1 MFHYFISSASVLRGV
16 WATESPVLPFTFKPL
31 RASFREL
38 KSIASSSSS
47 SSDSYFLKPLR
58 IFFSSSPCSM
68 SSLSSPPKNSGRMAG
83 SASKYNYSKSSLRKA
98 TFSAVSGC
106 TCSAIRFQIV
116 SNSIGVF
123 TK

>member
-47 SSDSYFLKPLR
+47 SDSYFLNPLR
-58 IFFSSSPCSM
+58 TFFSSSPCSM
-68 SSLSSPPKNSGRMAG
+68 SSVSSPPKNSGRMAG
-83 SASKYNYSKSSLRKA
+83 SASKYNYSKSSLRNV